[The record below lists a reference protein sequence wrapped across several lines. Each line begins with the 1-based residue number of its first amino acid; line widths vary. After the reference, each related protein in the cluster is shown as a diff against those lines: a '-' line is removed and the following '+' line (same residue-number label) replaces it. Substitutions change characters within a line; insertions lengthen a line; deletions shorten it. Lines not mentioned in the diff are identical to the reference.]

1 MIASVVVLGLLA
13 AALLAVLVVRERD
26 HARERDG
33 LLDRIQAPEA
43 ARAAATARV
52 LPSPV
57 GVPVSDP
64 DDAPLGE
71 ALPVDPDLFLLG
83 GTD

>member
-13 AALLAVLVVRERD
+13 AALLVVLVVRERD

-43 ARAAATARV
+43 ARAAAAARAFPATA
-52 LPSPV
+52 PPV
-57 GVPVSDP
+57 NDP
-64 DDAPLGE
+64 DSAPLGDV
-71 ALPVDPDLFLLG
+71 LPADPDLAFLAG
-83 GTD
+83 GD